1 METRMKK
8 VMIQNITVS
17 LKYYSKP
24 KALNVGIHCRKM
36 EKKLILYNS

>member
-8 VMIQNITVS
+8 AMIQNITVY

-24 KALNVGIHCRKM
+24 KALKVGIHCRKI
-36 EKKLILYNS
+36 EKMNII